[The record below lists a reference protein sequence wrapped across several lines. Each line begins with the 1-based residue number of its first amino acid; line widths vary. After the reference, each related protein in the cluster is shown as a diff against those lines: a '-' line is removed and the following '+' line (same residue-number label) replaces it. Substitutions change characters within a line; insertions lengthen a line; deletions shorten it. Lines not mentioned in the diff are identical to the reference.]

1 MIFSIYSKPH
11 HKNMSVGCAY
21 LNKHECGC
29 AYLSVTHSFVHILTW
44 HFMFDALLPTQ
55 IMNISRGQ
63 RQVIHQLD
71 NLTNLLHEHLV
82 LTRQANTA
90 SRNRVLD
97 IDTVICP
104 LICPTVASIGYFMF
118 KGLNR
123 GWPKW
128 VGSNMCS
135 EAHHLV

>member
-1 MIFSIYSKPH
+1 
-11 HKNMSVGCAY
+11 
-21 LNKHECGC
+21 
-29 AYLSVTHSFVHILTW
+29 
-44 HFMFDALLPTQ
+44 MFDALLPTQ

-90 SRNRVLD
+90 GRNRVLD

-104 LICPTVASIGYFMF
+104 LICLTVASIGYFMF

-123 GWPKW
+123 G
-128 VGSNMCS
+128 
-135 EAHHLV
+135 